1 MADQNQAVAQPRPA
15 EHDEYERK
23 PAFQLGRFKK
33 NLHADFNEEFGEL
46 LLGVLN
52 QHEELPSP
60 LYAFRQ
66 KLDQRLHDG
75 YAPAQVRAAS

>member
-1 MADQNQAVAQPRPA
+1 MAQPRPA
-15 EHDEYERK
+15 DHSDDYERK

-33 NLHADFNEEFGEL
+33 NLHADFNEEWGEL
-46 LLGVLN
+46 LLGILN
-52 QHEELPSP
+52 QHDQLPSP

-75 YAPAQVRAAS
+75 YVPGQIRQAS

>member
-1 MADQNQAVAQPRPA
+1 MALQDAVAQPRPA
-15 EHDEYERK
+15 TDDHERK

-33 NLHADFNEEFGEL
+33 NLHADFNEEWGEL
-46 LLGVLN
+46 LLGILN
-52 QHEELPSP
+52 QHDELPSA

-75 YAPAQVRAAS
+75 YVPAQAIRQAS